1 MGESCRNLVSGNK
14 RARDQLEISGTNWTE
29 DNPADTTVG
38 KKTHIRSPSP
48 PLFPPTHI
56 LSHYLELKA
65 TLGRRG
71 IFSELKEMFSHGAG
85 DHHRNVNYIKY
96 HL

>member
-1 MGESCRNLVSGNK
+1 MQEPCVWEQESK
-14 RARDQLEISGTNWTE
+14 RPIGDLWRTNWPE

-96 HL
+96 RL